1 VAAIKACNEAHG
13 TAIIIHQVKSLY
25 HSVGQDHRG
34 MKRIMRRVLGCK
46 SFEAARSILVAIALM
61 HVLKTGQR
69 VTIEGAEGP
78 PPTESFSVLAV

>member
-1 VAAIKACNEAHG
+1 
-13 TAIIIHQVKSLY
+13 
-25 HSVGQDHRG
+25 
-34 MKRIMRRVLGCK
+34 MRRVLGCK

>member
-1 VAAIKACNEAHG
+1 MAAIKAYNKAHG
-13 TAIIIHQVKSLY
+13 TAIIIHQVKSLD

-34 MKRIMRRVLGCK
+34 IKRVIRRVLGCK

-61 HVLKTGQR
+61 HMLKTGQS

-78 PPTESFSVLAV
+78 PPTEPFPALAA